1 MKQEFSALQLFTCPT
16 CGGHQYQPHCPACKG
31 DRVIGVIQGIPVV
44 FRKTFGVF
52 EILERKLEKTS
63 ENLIY
68 LAFLSFGM
76 IGAGALAW
84 FLFKNWAIFEND
96 PDWFKIFFQRRWELF
111 LFLLSL
117 IGDGFLYYRSVKKS
131 MAARRVPSVRY
142 QAGGTPEIQEKTA
155 PQEFFAL
162 TANQEPQDIYRVLS
176 EPAKDALEK
185 AWSLAGSERTR

>member
-1 MKQEFSALQLFTCPT
+1 MKQEFSALQFFTCPT
-16 CGGHQYQPHCPACKG
+16 CGGHQYQPNCPTCQG
-31 DRVIGVIQGIPVV
+31 DRVIGVVQGIPVV

-84 FLFKNWAIFEND
+84 FLFKNWTTIEND
-96 PDWFKIFFQRRWELF
+96 PDWFKILFQRRWELL

-117 IGDGFLYYRSVKKS
+117 IGNGFRSEE
-131 MAARRVPSVRY
+131 RRVGKECRS
-142 QAGGTPEIQEKTA
+142 
-155 PQEFFAL
+155 
-162 TANQEPQDIYRVLS
+162 
-176 EPAKDALEK
+176 
-185 AWSLAGSERTR
+185 